1 MSNAEHLIE
10 NAIIDM
16 EDNKDFEYFSSQW
29 HNKEMASESGINLD
43 HVWAMA
49 QHVVYTLKPIWI
61 SDKESEMEDLYGYR
75 LDQRN
80 YLR

>member
-1 MSNAEHLIE
+1 M
-10 NAIIDM
+10 DM

-29 HNKEMASESGINLD
+29 HNKEMSSESGINLD